1 MAAVTALAAAQRPG
15 DGPAVAAPKLRRSFP
30 AWRWIVLLLAGVY
43 FLLPLYSAL
52 RFAGYHAFG
61 TVFRQPGFG
70 AALWLS
76 ARLGAMTWVI
86 TMLLMVPTAVYVHL
100 RVPGLRRVMEAV
112 TILPIVI
119 PPVVLIIGVLQVSP
133 GTLKATPWLL
143 GFEYVILALPFAYRS
158 IDAGLRSLDLKTL
171 TEASS
176 NLGASWLT
184 TLWRVILPNMR
195 TALLSATVLII
206 ALVLGEFTMAS
217 LDLYVTFPV
226 WIVQFD
232 QLNAQMSEAASL
244 LALFVTWAFL
254 MAITLVATR
263 QNRRK
268 GAGEVSLFSATPSTQ
283 TIGES

>member
-1 MAAVTALAAAQRPG
+1 MAAIATERAPVPV
-15 DGPAVAAPKLRRSFP
+15 VAPRRQRRSVP
-30 AWRWIVLLLAGVY
+30 VWRWVVLLIAGVY
-43 FLLPLYSAL
+43 FLLPLYAAL
-52 RFAGYHAFG
+52 RFAGLSAFG
-61 TVFRQPGFG
+61 TVFKQPGFG

-76 ARLGAMTWVI
+76 ARLAAMTWII
-86 TMLLMVPTAVYVHL
+86 TLVLMVPTTVYVHL
-100 RVPGLRRVMEAV
+100 RLPGLRRVMEV
-112 TILPIVI
+112 ITILPIVI

-133 GTLKATPWLL
+133 GSLKSTPWLL
-143 GFEYVILALPFAYRS
+143 GFVYVILAMPFAYRS
-158 IDAGLRSLDLKTL
+158 IDAGLRALDLKTL
-171 TEASS
+171 TEASNS
-176 NLGASWLT
+176 LGAGWLT
-184 TLWRVILPNMR
+184 TLWRVILPNIR

-244 LALFVTWAFL
+244 LALFVTWLLL
-254 MAITLVATR
+254 MAITMIATR

-268 GAGEVSLFSATPSTQ
+268 GGGEVTLFSAATTTQ

>member
-1 MAAVTALAAAQRPG
+1 MAAIATERAPAPVAAARLP
-15 DGPAVAAPKLRRSFP
+15 RRSLP
-30 AWRWIVLLLAGVY
+30 VWRWAVLLIAGVY
-43 FLLPLYSAL
+43 FLLPLYAAL
-52 RFAGYHAFG
+52 RFAGLSAFG
-61 TVFRQPGFG
+61 TVFKQPGFG

-76 ARLGAMTWVI
+76 ARLAAMTWVI
-86 TMLLMVPTAVYVHL
+86 TLVLMVPTTVYVHL
-100 RVPGLRRVMEAV
+100 RLPGLRRVMEV
-112 TILPIVI
+112 ITILPIVI

-133 GTLKATPWLL
+133 GSLKSTPWLL
-143 GFEYVILALPFAYRS
+143 GLVYVILAMPFAYRS
-158 IDAGLRSLDLKTL
+158 IDAGLRALDLKTL

-176 NLGASWLT
+176 SLGAGWLT
-184 TLWRVILPNMR
+184 TLWRVILPNIR

-244 LALFVTWAFL
+244 LALFVTWLLL
-254 MAITLVATR
+254 MAITVIATR

-268 GAGEVSLFSATPSTQ
+268 GGGEVTLFSAATTTQ

>member
-1 MAAVTALAAAQRPG
+1 MAAIATERA
-15 DGPAVAAPKLRRSFP
+15 PAPVAVPRRQRRSVP
-30 AWRWIVLLLAGVY
+30 VWRWVVMIIAGIY
-43 FLLPLYSAL
+43 FLLPLYAAL
-52 RFAGYHAFG
+52 RFAGISAFG
-61 TVFRQPGFG
+61 TVFKQPGFG

-76 ARLGAMTWVI
+76 ARLAAMTWVI
-86 TMLLMVPTAVYVHL
+86 TLVLMVPTTVYVHL
-100 RVPGLRRVMEAV
+100 RLPGLRRVMEV
-112 TILPIVI
+112 ITILPIVI

-133 GTLKATPWLL
+133 GSLKSTPWLL
-143 GFEYVILALPFAYRS
+143 GLVYVILAMPFAYRS
-158 IDAGLRSLDLKTL
+158 IDAGLRALDLKTL

-176 NLGASWLT
+176 SLGAGWLT
-184 TLWRVILPNMR
+184 TLWRVILPNIR

-244 LALFVTWAFL
+244 LALFVTWLLL
-254 MAITLVATR
+254 MAITMVATR

-268 GAGEVSLFSATPSTQ
+268 GGGEVTLFSAATTTQ